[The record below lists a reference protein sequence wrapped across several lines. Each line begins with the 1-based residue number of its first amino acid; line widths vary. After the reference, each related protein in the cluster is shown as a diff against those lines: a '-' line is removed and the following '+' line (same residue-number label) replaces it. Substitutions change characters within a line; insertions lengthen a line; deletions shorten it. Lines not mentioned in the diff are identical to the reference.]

1 MWHLLNTLLIS
12 IFCPFHPSSLTQSL
26 SLSVFKV
33 CQVVGHSHGLITEGQ
48 QHGDER
54 ERVVYGTIPLD
65 PPPLVACQTL
75 AEIQICHTKSC

>member
-1 MWHLLNTLLIS
+1 MPILYR
-12 IFCPFHPSSLTQSL
+12 F
-26 SLSVFKV
+26 VV
-33 CQVVGHSHGLITEGQ
+33 QVVGHSHGLITEGQ

-75 AEIQICHTKSC
+75 AKIYVGGHKMAQDGKSRNLLGQYGQYEPC